1 MLIMRINANSR
12 IANDANLESSEF
24 AISVIRI
31 YLRICLTPMTLTKT
45 MQALSDPT
53 RRKILELLKKKDM
66 AAGEIGKYFK
76 ITLPSLSHHL
86 NILKNAD
93 LVTSQR
99 ARQEI
104 IYSLNLSV
112 FEEVA
117 KSLVKF
123 FRK

>member
-1 MLIMRINANSR
+1 
-12 IANDANLESSEF
+12 
-24 AISVIRI
+24 
-31 YLRICLTPMTLTKT
+31 

-66 AAGEIGKYFK
+66 GVSEIAQHFS

-86 NILKNAD
+86 SILKQTG
-93 LVTSQR
+93 LVTSR
-99 ARQEI
+99 RQGQEM

-117 KSLVKF
+117 EVLAEF
-123 FRK
+123 FSKK